1 MDIQNTTLLSSPCST
16 KDAVPATAARIRTS
30 GSRWSIAILQD
41 LSTFCCG
48 KWTTWGCNEDSHSC
62 MLRILKDSLDL
73 GHYPGI
79 QYCSGVIFAGRK
91 DSLPLPLGLTYN
103 DSLFHSKEQHA
114 SFHIKDVTLPAV
126 DPGSRDKATRCV
138 CRHSGPREIWA
149 LTKCPFKTWPQMS
162 FNQKSQWRWLEGFGY
177 QRVLTLKQSLKWP
190 SSSFPHSIV
199 WSKWPWERPGQI
211 PGKYICVVG
220 SLGIWPLL

>member
-91 DSLPLPLGLTYN
+91 DSLSRFHLALPTMIACFIAKSNMHHSTSRMSHSQPWIQGL
-103 DSLFHSKEQHA
+103 EIRQQGA
-114 SFHIKDVTLPAV
+114 SADIV
-126 DPGSRDKATRCV
+126 DLEK
-138 CRHSGPREIWA
+138 SGPWPSAHLKLGR
-149 LTKCPFKTWPQMS
+149 KCPLIRS
-162 FNQKSQWRWLEGFGY
+162 HNEGG
-177 QRVLTLKQSLKWP
+177 
-190 SSSFPHSIV
+190 
-199 WSKWPWERPGQI
+199 
-211 PGKYICVVG
+211 
-220 SLGIWPLL
+220 